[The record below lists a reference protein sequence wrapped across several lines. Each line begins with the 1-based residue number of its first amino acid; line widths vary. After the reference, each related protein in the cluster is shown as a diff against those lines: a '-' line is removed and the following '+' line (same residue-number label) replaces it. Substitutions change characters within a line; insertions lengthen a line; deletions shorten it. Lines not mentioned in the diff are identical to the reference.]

1 MPWITLTLPPPADA
15 QQVRAESG
23 GQAPDEEL
31 CRAVGAAAADAL
43 ALTPADVVVLLTR
56 AVAGGGGAVVTV
68 TGSPRA
74 DDAEQRL
81 RAVVAATVADALGLP
96 VDLVA
101 VVRQTT

>member
-1 MPWITLTLPPPADA
+1 MPWITLTLPPLAGARPVPADDSH
-15 QQVRAESG
+15 RTS
-23 GQAPDEEL
+23 DEEL

-74 DDAEQRL
+74 DGAEQRL
-81 RAVVAATVADALGLP
+81 RTLVAATVADALGLP